1 MDIVSQI
8 DEARI
13 LGKPLLLK
21 GVLKNTP
28 NWDYVMKY
36 VNDKFNETSKYPVN
50 GDHFLKNKKNET
62 VPMFKSGFF
71 DLQMWFIE
79 LLECQEMSDVFSLN
93 NKIDSSAF
101 KILIDFLGSGQPN
114 NIHKDHAEVY
124 SWTWINSVEYRIYK
138 DKDYPFEQAL
148 DIHDQPY
155 ESFIIEAG
163 DVMYM
168 PKAIVHQSIINEP
181 RVSLIVSIQ

>member
-36 VNDKFNETSKYPVN
+36 VNDKFNEKSKYPIN
-50 GDHFLKNKKNET
+50 GDGFLKNKDNEI

-71 DLQMWFIE
+71 DLQMWFID
-79 LLECQEMSDVFSLN
+79 LPECQQMSDIFSLN
-93 NKIDSSAF
+93 NKVNPSAF
-101 KILIDFLGSGQPN
+101 KILIDFLGSGHPN

-168 PKAIVHQSIINEP
+168 PKGIVHQSIINEP